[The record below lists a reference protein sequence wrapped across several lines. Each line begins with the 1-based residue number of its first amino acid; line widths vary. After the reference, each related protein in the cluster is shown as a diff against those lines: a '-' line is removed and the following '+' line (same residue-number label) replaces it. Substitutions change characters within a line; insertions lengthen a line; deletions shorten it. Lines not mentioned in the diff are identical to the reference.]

1 MTVHY
6 SVGTATSSGDGGEA
20 GVLLQRAESR
30 SHTEGQLLA
39 DRPGAQRTQRDDAA
53 AEDALEGR
61 LASHLAQV
69 GIQRTRRASV
79 LSSSF
84 ILRWSVACVSSLHEY
99 QPSSRQMRGQYSVG
113 LVFFQ
118 VWLGLP
124 NGRFQ
129 SGASVRITAAIAS
142 TVVILLR

>member
-53 AEDALEGR
+53 SEDTLEGR
-61 LASHLAQV
+61 LASLSQV
-69 GIQRTRRASV
+69 GLQRTRRASV
-79 LSSSF
+79 LSSFTAYSAGA
-84 ILRWSVACVSSLHEY
+84 LQCTRCAASLHE
-99 QPSSRQMRGQYSVG
+99 
-113 LVFFQ
+113 
-118 VWLGLP
+118 
-124 NGRFQ
+124 
-129 SGASVRITAAIAS
+129 
-142 TVVILLR
+142 